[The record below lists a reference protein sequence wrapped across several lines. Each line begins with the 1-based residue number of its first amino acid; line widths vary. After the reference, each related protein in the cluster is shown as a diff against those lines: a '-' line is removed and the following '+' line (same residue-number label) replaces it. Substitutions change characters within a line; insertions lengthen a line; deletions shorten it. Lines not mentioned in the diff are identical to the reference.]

1 MEAAVAIAR
10 GAHFL
15 AVLSVL
21 GACVAR
27 VTFLRAALRGVDG
40 ATRARATKHQRAWL
54 GASLGAAIF
63 LGLVWLIVQSAR
75 IADATGVADIVAAI
89 PVVLTD
95 TVFGHALLLR
105 LGLLA
110 LTAVSMPF
118 AGLAAI
124 VSAATAA
131 EQIGMGHAI
140 ASGGFLLPI
149 SVGLHVTAAGIWL
162 GGLIP
167 LGLLIRDLPGDRA
180 RVAAMRFSPIGLG
193 CVVVLAGTALVQGET
208 IVGGT
213 RGLIESEYG
222 HVAALKL
229 GLFAVLIAC
238 AVINRVVLAPRAD
251 IAPRPLLRN
260 LSGEVLVGILV
271 VFAAAYL
278 SQQMPGM
285 DM

>member
-1 MEAAVAIAR
+1 
-10 GAHFL
+10 L
-15 AVLSVL
+15 L
-21 GACVAR
+21 GV
-27 VTFLRAALRGVDG
+27 
-40 ATRARATKHQRAWL
+40 
-54 GASLGAAIF
+54 
-63 LGLVWLIVQSAR
+63 VWLFVQSAR
-75 IADATGVADIVAAI
+75 IADATGVADIVDAI

-110 LTAVSMPF
+110 LTAISLPV
-118 AGLAAI
+118 GWLAAI
-124 VSAATAA
+124 LSATAAA

-167 LGLLIRDLPGDRA
+167 LGLLIRDLPGERA

-193 CVVVLAGTALVQGET
+193 CVFVLAGTALVQGET
-208 IVGGT
+208 LVGGMP
-213 RGLIESEYG
+213 GLLDSAYG
-222 HVAALKL
+222 QIAALKL
-229 GLFAVLIAC
+229 GLFAVLIVC

-251 IAPRPLLRN
+251 HAPGPLLRT

-285 DM
+285 DMTPGTDM